1 MIPVLFGVSVL
12 VFAIQVLAPG
22 DPADLALGE
31 YASEEAKEVWREEH
45 DLNKPIIVQYG
56 KYMAGILTRGD
67 FGSSYQNGKSVTE
80 SLITRFPT
88 TLLTAFGGALIA
100 ALIGI
105 PLGIIAATHRNT
117 WIDSGARFLGMLG
130 ISIPNFWFALLL
142 IMLFALKLKWL
153 PVSGFYSPRYWI
165 LPIMA
170 QGILGA
176 ASQMRYTRS
185 AVLDSL
191 QSDFVRTAR
200 AKGQTENKVIM
211 HHVLGNAMIPIVTN
225 IGHHIAGGMAGT
237 VVMEQIFSIAG
248 IGTLMITA
256 VNNRDY
262 PMLRGC
268 VLLVAFTMSIVNLIV
283 DLSYTAVDPRIKSRF
298 VTKKKRSKKKGGAE
312 A

>member
-1 MIPVLFGVSVL
+1 
-12 VFAIQVLAPG
+12 
-22 DPADLALGE
+22 
-31 YASEEAKEVWREEH
+31 
-45 DLNKPIIVQYG
+45 
-56 KYMAGILTRGD
+56 
-67 FGSSYQNGKSVTE
+67 
-80 SLITRFPT
+80 
-88 TLLTAFGGALIA
+88 IA

-211 HHVLGNAMIPIVTN
+211 H
-225 IGHHIAGGMAGT
+225 
-237 VVMEQIFSIAG
+237 
-248 IGTLMITA
+248 
-256 VNNRDY
+256 
-262 PMLRGC
+262 
-268 VLLVAFTMSIVNLIV
+268 
-283 DLSYTAVDPRIKSRF
+283 
-298 VTKKKRSKKKGGAE
+298 
-312 A
+312 